1 MNEFINP
8 YTNPYY
14 QMQMNMA
21 NHSISPTPQA
31 NVLPPQQIL
40 QANGKASIDAL
51 KMSPNSSCL
60 IADSTE
66 PIVWKCV
73 SDSLGNVTSVPYDIT
88 EHQSEEQKTQN
99 NLIVVVTDIN
109 ERLKKLED
117 SYEKSLVKSNEN
129 ESRSDK
135 ANVGNDKKYGKST
148 SNAKS
153 DGDEQSESK

>member
-1 MNEFINP
+1 MNDFVNP
-8 YTNPYY
+8 YLNPYLNPNFGA
-14 QMQMNMA
+14 QNF
-21 NHSISPTPQA
+21 NPTPQV
-31 NVLPPQQIL
+31 NTLPPQQIL

-73 SDSLGNVTSVPYDIT
+73 SDSLGNVSSTPYDIS
-88 EHQSEEQKTQN
+88 EHKSEEQKLQS
-99 NLIVVVTDIN
+99 NLVVVVTDIN

-117 SYEKSLVKSNEN
+117 SYEKSLIKSDEN
-129 ESRSDK
+129 EFKSDK

-153 DGDEQSESK
+153 DGNEQSESK